1 MYRPKIIVILGPSG
15 VGKGTIEK
23 NLFKDE
29 KLKLKFSISAT
40 TRSKRED
47 EINGVQYFF
56 KNEKEFLELIE
67 KNEFIEWNKHLNNYY
82 GTLKHNV
89 DDIIKEGMNVL
100 IEVETSGALNILKYY
115 KERNLSKEV
124 ISIFILPPN
133 FEELEKR
140 ILKRGSESE
149 EQIKKRLEKAK
160 KEIDLKNEFKY
171 VVVNDSLEKCVEK
184 IKSIIK
190 KETNEI

>member
-56 KNEKEFLELIE
+56 KDEKEFLELIE
-67 KNEFIEWNKHLNNYY
+67 KNEFIE
-82 GTLKHNV
+82 
-89 DDIIKEGMNVL
+89 
-100 IEVETSGALNILKYY
+100 
-115 KERNLSKEV
+115 
-124 ISIFILPPN
+124 
-133 FEELEKR
+133 
-140 ILKRGSESE
+140 
-149 EQIKKRLEKAK
+149 
-160 KEIDLKNEFKY
+160 
-171 VVVNDSLEKCVEK
+171 
-184 IKSIIK
+184 
-190 KETNEI
+190 

>member
-184 IKSIIK
+184 IKLIIK